1 MMEVNG
7 GSMTNTKVVLDGV
20 KYTNVT
26 FTNCTI
32 IFSGADTGKDMG
44 LIGCKF
50 INCQW
55 RFEGAAGH
63 TINFLNSLTKAMGKP
78 GEQLLKNL
86 FQTLN

>member
-7 GSMTNTKVVLDGV
+7 GTVTNTRVILDGV

-26 FTNCTI
+26 FTNCTMV
-32 IFSGADTGKDMG
+32 FSGADTGKDMG

-50 INCQW
+50 INCKW
-55 RFEGAAGH
+55 HFEGAAGH

-78 GEQLLKNL
+78 GEALLKNT
-86 FQTLN
+86 FQILK